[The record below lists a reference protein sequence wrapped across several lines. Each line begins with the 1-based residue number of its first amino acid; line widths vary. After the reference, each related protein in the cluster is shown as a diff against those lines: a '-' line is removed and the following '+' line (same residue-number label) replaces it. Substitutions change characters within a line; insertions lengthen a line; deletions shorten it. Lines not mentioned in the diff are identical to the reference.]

1 MAARDP
7 NSALTETA
15 RDELAELRRQTGD
28 MRPPMAVGEAEQV
41 LRAAAIP
48 VAPTERT
55 LDVLAQVA
63 VGLTDA
69 GVPMLAHEA
78 VWFMGRHLRGSDV
91 FDSLAASLRAG

>member
-1 MAARDP
+1 MDQDPAVIKLPLFSRTSKLAAIP
-7 NSALTETA
+7 GQPEGVTY
-15 RDELAELRRQTGD
+15 G
-28 MRPPMAVGEAEQV
+28 VV
-41 LRAAAIP
+41 LRAVAIP